1 MTRTESAP
9 GPDTAGEV
17 LIDARGVV
25 ARYGHRLVLDGI
37 DLEVH
42 SGEIMVIM
50 GVSGSGK
57 STLLRL
63 MLGLQ
68 QPTRGSIR
76 VMGHEVTRAGTRELY
91 RLREQLGVA
100 FQGGAMI
107 GSLTI
112 GENVSLPLTEH
123 TDLDARTIRIIARM
137 KLEMMGL
144 SDVEDMMPAQLSG
157 GMLKRAGLARAIVGD
172 PKILFFDEPSAGLD
186 PVTAVELD
194 ERILM
199 ARRAMNLTIV
209 VVTHELESAIKIA
222 DRIAVLQDGRVLE
235 TGTVE
240 EIRASGNEHIQDMLH
255 RRPRNEAIDAD
266 AYLERLTK

>member
-1 MTRTESAP
+1 
-9 GPDTAGEV
+9 
-17 LIDARGVV
+17 
-25 ARYGHRLVLDGI
+25 
-37 DLEVH
+37 
-42 SGEIMVIM
+42 
-50 GVSGSGK
+50 
-57 STLLRL
+57 

-209 VVTHELESAIKIA
+209 
-222 DRIAVLQDGRVLE
+222 AV
-235 TGTVE
+235 
-240 EIRASGNEHIQDMLH
+240 
-255 RRPRNEAIDAD
+255 DAD